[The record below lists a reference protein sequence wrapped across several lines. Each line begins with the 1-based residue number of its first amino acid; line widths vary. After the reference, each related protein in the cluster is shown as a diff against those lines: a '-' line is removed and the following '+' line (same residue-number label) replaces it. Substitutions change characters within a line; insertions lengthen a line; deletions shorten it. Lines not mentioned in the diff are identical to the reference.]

1 MEEETWGGGEM
12 TTFVA
17 ATGAVLLLS
26 QGTPIPVPLPAE
38 PPIGGPIWTIVIP
51 AVLFLGSLLGTYLLY
66 QKFSKEETE

>member
-1 MEEETWGGGEM
+1 VEEETWGGRKM

-66 QKFSKEETE
+66 KKFSKEETE